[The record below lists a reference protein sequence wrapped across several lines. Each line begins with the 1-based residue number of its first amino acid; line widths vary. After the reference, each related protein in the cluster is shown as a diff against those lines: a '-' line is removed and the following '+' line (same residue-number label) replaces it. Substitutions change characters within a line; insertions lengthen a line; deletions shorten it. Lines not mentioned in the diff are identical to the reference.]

1 MALTVTAIVIVI
13 VAAITAIITTII
25 DYGDDYGNGNGNG
38 DGNSK
43 VSIYTCIYDLPAC
56 SGLALEYV
64 LLCRYQYQYCPLSS
78 FRTTMY
84 IVCTYIVVLRLYCST
99 M

>member
-1 MALTVTAIVIVI
+1 MALTVIVIVI
-13 VAAITAIITTII
+13 VAAITAITTTII
-25 DYGDDYGNGNGNG
+25 DYGNDYGNGNGNG

-64 LLCRYQYQYCPLSS
+64 LLCRYQYCPSSS